1 MNYVTL
7 DEVMNQ
13 LGIKKRKLSTL
24 KSMTKDEILNMT
36 PEQAKKI
43 CEEAGEGW
51 LRLNDHETIDLFI
64 ESNVSS
70 DGTIVINFEQN

>member
-13 LGIKKRKLSTL
+13 LGIEKRKSSTL
-24 KSMTKDEILNMT
+24 ESMTKNEILNMT

-43 CEEAGEGW
+43 CEEVEDGW
-51 LRLNDHETIDLFI
+51 LGSNDHEIIELFA
-64 ESNVSS
+64 EPTASS
-70 DGTIVINFEQN
+70 DGTITLNFEQN

>member
-13 LGIKKRKLSTL
+13 LGIEKRKSSTL
-24 KSMTKDEILNMT
+24 ESMTKDEILNMT

-43 CEEAGEGW
+43 CEEVGEGW
-51 LRLNDHETIDLFI
+51 CGSNDHETIELFAKP
-64 ESNVSS
+64 NVSS
-70 DGTIVINFEQN
+70 DGTITINFEQN